1 MSKKIRVE
9 KDKIFLFFKKKG
21 RCLWDL
27 GKNRKTSK
35 QSQILRGKGDKDFGP
50 REPLHGATTKTNQE
64 TCEFPKK
71 NSRNMCNLASIGEER
86 KQAQQVPFM
95 FLPLFFLF
103 FFRKKIGL
111 FGFSRSSIGIAK
123 NDKHIKVSTKK
134 Y

>member
-1 MSKKIRVE
+1 
-9 KDKIFLFFKKKG
+9 
-21 RCLWDL
+21 
-27 GKNRKTSK
+27 
-35 QSQILRGKGDKDFGP
+35 
-50 REPLHGATTKTNQE
+50 
-64 TCEFPKK
+64 
-71 NSRNMCNLASIGEER
+71 MCNLASIGEER